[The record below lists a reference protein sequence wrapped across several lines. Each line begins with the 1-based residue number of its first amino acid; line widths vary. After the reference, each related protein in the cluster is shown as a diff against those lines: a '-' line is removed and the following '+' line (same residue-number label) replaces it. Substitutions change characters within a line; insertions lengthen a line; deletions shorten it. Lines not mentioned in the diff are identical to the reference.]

1 MSKKILIID
10 DDPSAEALAR
20 MLLETEGYEVASEDD
35 APGGIKKAEEYV
47 PDLAIVDLML
57 PSGHGFAVCEKIK
70 SMANLSATR
79 ILVCSAKAYSQDIE
93 GAKDAGADDY
103 LTKPYKNDDLIGKVK
118 TLLNAS
124 PAA

>member
-1 MSKKILIID
+1 
-10 DDPSAEALAR
+10 
-20 MLLETEGYEVASEDD
+20 
-35 APGGIKKAEEYV
+35 
-47 PDLAIVDLML
+47 ML

-70 SMANLSATR
+70 SIESLSATR
-79 ILVCSAKAYSQDIE
+79 ILVCSAKAYSQDID